1 MEKAKFAMWYVSFKL
16 LHCFMKI
23 TRWVKTCAE
32 CMVKKE
38 KKKSPLWQCS
48 LNSIEAWIVLSF
60 HYVML
65 FPVLATNKGM
75 LNYIFQ
81 GWRWFGGGGTQKTI
95 CVMFCKTFIV
105 KWTQNFWDTVN
116 FIKWSPY
123 HVSQTF
129 KMNILQNKLLVV
141 TGWYSLIL

>member
-1 MEKAKFAMWYVSFKL
+1 
-16 LHCFMKI
+16 
-23 TRWVKTCAE
+23 
-32 CMVKKE
+32 MVKKE

-81 GWRWFGGGGTQKTI
+81 G
-95 CVMFCKTFIV
+95 
-105 KWTQNFWDTVN
+105 
-116 FIKWSPY
+116 
-123 HVSQTF
+123 
-129 KMNILQNKLLVV
+129 
-141 TGWYSLIL
+141 